1 MDKQVTPDDT
11 VTHRRRGVRR
21 GAVVLALLTGL
32 LVGTG
37 GTSFASHQFDD
48 VPTSHPFH
56 DDIVWLVSNDI
67 TEGFDDG
74 TYRPNQS
81 VTRGAMAAFLRR
93 TANTLAITDTNRPFH
108 LIVQCASATRFAVVN
123 ANGTLARGSAGTTS
137 VLLGGGTYSVDFD
150 INVNACAW
158 TATVGLPGVGVTEGV
173 ASVAQISG
181 NNSAVHVRT
190 RV

>member
-1 MDKQVTPDDT
+1 MDEQMTEDSTAP
-11 VTHRRRGVRR
+11 RRRRHTAKVV
-21 GAVVLALLTGL
+21 VVLALLAGL
-32 LVGTG
+32 LIG
-37 GTSFASHQFDD
+37 GGGASFANHQFPD

-67 TEGFDDG
+67 TEGYDDG
-74 TYRPNQS
+74 TYRPNLP

-93 TANTLAITDTNRPFH
+93 TVNQVAVTDTNRSFH
-108 LIVQCASATRFAVVN
+108 LIVQCAATSRYAVVN

-137 VLLGGGTYSVDFD
+137 TLLGGGTYSVDFNID
-150 INVNACAW
+150 VNNCAW
-158 TATVGLPGVGVTEGV
+158 TATVGTTGVGVTEGFATV
-173 ASVAQISG
+173 ALISG

>member
-1 MDKQVTPDDT
+1 MDEQATREDT
-11 VTHRRRGVRR
+11 VSRRRRGAGR
-21 GAVVLALLTGL
+21 GVLALALLTGL
-32 LVGTG
+32 LLGTG
-37 GTSFASHQFDD
+37 GASFANHQFPD

-67 TEGFDDG
+67 TEGYDDG
-74 TYRPNQS
+74 TYRPNQP
-81 VTRGAMAAFLRR
+81 VTRGSMAAFLRR

-150 INVNACAW
+150 INVNTCAW
-158 TATVGLPGVGVTEGV
+158 TATVGLPGVGITEGM
-173 ASVAQISG
+173 ASVALISG